1 MNQVSA
7 SIGVNSYLNQ
17 QEVKRAT
24 LLKEMAYATTQSSI
38 ANALAVPLE
47 TDINNLPVVQQNVA
61 IAGNVLSTSQGAL
74 SSVSS
79 NLMKM
84 LSTASQALSAPPEVQ
99 DVLAQQ
105 FNALAQQTTG
115 YVANASVNGINLV
128 STGAS
133 AMTVNTTTEGGQIT
147 VNNQPSDAA
156 SLGVTATGSSGWSN
170 TSAIQT
176 SISQVQSALDQITS
190 TEASFAASQSALQ
203 FASQVNQASQLSAT
217 QSEAALSGVDIA
229 ATAASVSSS
238 QTQSDFAVAA
248 SAAENKLNES
258 VLKLFKNH

>member
-1 MNQVSA
+1 MNQVST
-7 SIGVNSYLNQ
+7 SIGVNSSLNQ
-17 QEVKRAT
+17 QQVKRTA
-24 LLKEMAYATTQSSI
+24 LLKEMASGTTQSSI

-47 TDINNLPVVQQNVA
+47 TDITRLPIVQQNVA

-84 LSTASQALSAPPEVQ
+84 LSTASQALSAAPEVK

-115 YVANASVNGINLV
+115 FVANASVNGINLV
-128 STGAS
+128 SSGVS
-133 AMTVNTTTEGGQIT
+133 SMTVNTTTEGGQIT

-156 SLGVTATGSSGWSN
+156 ALGVTATGSSGWSN

-176 SISQVQSALDQITS
+176 SIGQVQTALDQLTS
-190 TEASFAASQSALQ
+190 TQASFAAAQSALQ
-203 FASQVNQASQLSAT
+203 FASQVNQSSQLSAT

-229 ATAASVSSS
+229 ATAASATSSR
-238 QTQSDFAVAA
+238 TQSEFAVAA

-258 VLKLFKNH
+258 VLQMFKNH